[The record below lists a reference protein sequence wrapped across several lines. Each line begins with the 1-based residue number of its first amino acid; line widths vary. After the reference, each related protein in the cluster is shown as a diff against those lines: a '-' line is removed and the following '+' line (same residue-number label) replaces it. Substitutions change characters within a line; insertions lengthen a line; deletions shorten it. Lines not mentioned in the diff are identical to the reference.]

1 MRKKNNE
8 QDLAKTQGNGGAWL
22 AIVAI
27 ILVSISLRP
36 GIISMGPISTLI
48 QDDFNFSYSTLSML
62 ITIPDLLMGLL
73 ALPTPWIA
81 RRYGRDTV
89 ILYALLLLTLSTL
102 VRAYSPNTF
111 TLLST
116 TVGVGAGIAIVGTL
130 MGGFIKLKFPNKA
143 ALVMGIYTFSLSL
156 GTALAAGTTGIIA
169 SLADSGWRLAS
180 GIWALPGVL
189 AIIAWIVITLQGR
202 KDNPVSQEVSERSVP
217 IPYKNPTAWMIALYF
232 GCTNLLFYAV
242 IAWLSSM
249 YQEQGY
255 SVSVAGFILLTFTVV
270 FMLANPVFGA
280 LSKSL
285 DRRGWLAVSS
295 LLAVVGLI
303 LIAIWPNA
311 APFIFISIFAFGL
324 GGAFTLSMTLPLDNT
339 NTVEESNVWNGFVLT
354 VGYLIAATG
363 PFLVGFMRDLSG
375 AFGTS
380 FWFLVGITI
389 LMLILTPFLKPNDRS
404 LQFP

>member
-180 GIWALPGVL
+180 GIWALPGV
-189 AIIAWIVITLQGR
+189 
-202 KDNPVSQEVSERSVP
+202 
-217 IPYKNPTAWMIALYF
+217 
-232 GCTNLLFYAV
+232 
-242 IAWLSSM
+242 
-249 YQEQGY
+249 
-255 SVSVAGFILLTFTVV
+255 
-270 FMLANPVFGA
+270 
-280 LSKSL
+280 
-285 DRRGWLAVSS
+285 
-295 LLAVVGLI
+295 
-303 LIAIWPNA
+303 
-311 APFIFISIFAFGL
+311 
-324 GGAFTLSMTLPLDNT
+324 
-339 NTVEESNVWNGFVLT
+339 
-354 VGYLIAATG
+354 
-363 PFLVGFMRDLSG
+363 
-375 AFGTS
+375 
-380 FWFLVGITI
+380 
-389 LMLILTPFLKPNDRS
+389 
-404 LQFP
+404 

>member
-8 QDLAKTQGNGGAWL
+8 QVLAKNQKRGGSAWI
-22 AIVAI
+22 AIAAI

-36 GIISMGPISTLI
+36 GIVSIGPISTFI
-48 QDDFNFSYSTLSML
+48 QDDFNFSYSTTSLL
-62 ITIPDLLMGLL
+62 ITIPDLVMGLL
-73 ALPTPWIA
+73 ALPTPWLA
-81 RRYGRDTV
+81 RRYGRNTV

-102 VRAYSPNTF
+102 GRAFSPNTF

-130 MGGFIKLKFPNKA
+130 IGGFIKLKFPKKA
-143 ALVMGIYTFSLSL
+143 ALLMGIYTFSLSL

-169 SLADSGWRLAS
+169 SNADSGWRLAS

-202 KDNPVSQEVSERSVP
+202 KDSPGSQEVSEERVP

-232 GCTNLLFYAV
+232 GCVNLLFYAL
-242 IAWLSSM
+242 ISWTSPM
-249 YQEQGY
+249 YQELGY
-255 SVSVAGFILLTFTVV
+255 SVTVSGFILLTFTVV
-270 FMLANPVFGA
+270 FMIANPVFGA

-285 DRRGWLAVSS
+285 DRRGWLAASS
-295 LLAVVGLI
+295 ILAVVGLL

-339 NTVEESNVWNGFVLT
+339 KTEEESNVWNGFVLT

-363 PFLVGFMRDLSG
+363 PFLVGFMRDISG
-375 AFGTS
+375 DFGTS
-380 FWFLVGITI
+380 IWFLVGITV

-404 LQFP
+404 LQ